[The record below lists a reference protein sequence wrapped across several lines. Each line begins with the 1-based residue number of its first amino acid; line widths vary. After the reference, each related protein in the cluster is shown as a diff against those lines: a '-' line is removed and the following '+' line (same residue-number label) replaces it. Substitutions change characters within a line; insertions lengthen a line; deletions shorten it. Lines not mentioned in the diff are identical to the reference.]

1 MSKNDREM
9 NFLLLVFLVLSDFLV
24 LGWCWFALSL
34 KIFKASRLLRGVGS
48 FLLVLFSFLGC
59 WAYFCCNDHLMKWF
73 VFMGEMGRRSLRPQ
87 SFSLVLFSTN
97 KNKTKKK
104 KKKKKTWILSV

>member
-1 MSKNDREM
+1 
-9 NFLLLVFLVLSDFLV
+9 
-24 LGWCWFALSL
+24 
-34 KIFKASRLLRGVGS
+34 
-48 FLLVLFSFLGC
+48 
-59 WAYFCCNDHLMKWF
+59 MKWF

-104 KKKKKTWILSV
+104 KKKKTWILSVYRIVTEAWQRGQLKESRGMGFIKSLPSHACFLEYLVVDTPLG